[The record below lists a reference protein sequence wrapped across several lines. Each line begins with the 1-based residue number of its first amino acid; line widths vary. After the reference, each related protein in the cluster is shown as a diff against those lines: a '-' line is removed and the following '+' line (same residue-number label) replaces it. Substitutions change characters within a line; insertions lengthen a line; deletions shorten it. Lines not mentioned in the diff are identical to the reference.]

1 MSKYLSSSLKNSL
14 QIKRKQMA
22 KLKKELNLYGLTM
35 IVIGAVIGSGIF
47 RTPSDIAGHLN
58 NHLLIILVWVLG
70 GIIAL
75 TGALTFSE
83 LGGMFPK
90 AGGVY
95 VFLKEAYGSLV
106 GFLYGW
112 AILLVINT
120 GALAALGMV
129 FADFMTTFFE
139 LTDTGKSALAITVII
154 LLTLINMIGVNVTQ
168 IFANV
173 FTGLKLLAI
182 IAIILIGFIFH
193 NPEVSLNLSMENA
206 PDNLMAAMF
215 AGLVG
220 VLWSIGGWHH
230 ASYVASETINAQR
243 TVPRAMVMGVTIIM
257 TVYVL
262 INIAF
267 LLLLPLPE
275 IIGSE
280 KIAGDAIASVQAVP
294 YGGEFVAIAISIS
307 IFGTIGIYTMTA
319 PRIYFAMAKDGVFFK
334 QLAYVHPKFQTPVY
348 AMLLQ
353 MVWACIL
360 ILFWGSFHKLI
371 EYVVFMDIA
380 FMTLAGISIFVF
392 RKKRKDA
399 KRPVKAWGY
408 PIIPLIFIIISF
420 VFVVSTLL
428 NEHTTQQALAGL
440 FVLVAGIAV
449 YYLMGFNSAKKK
461 NNTFT

>member
-1 MSKYLSSSLKNSL
+1 MS
-14 QIKRKQMA
+14 

-47 RTPSDIAGHLN
+47 RVPSLVAESLN

-112 AILLVINT
+112 VILLVITT

-129 FADFMTTFFE
+129 FADFMTTFIA
-139 LTDTGKSALAITVII
+139 LSDIGKKGLAITVIV
-154 LLTLINMIGVNVTQ
+154 LLTLINTIGVNVTQ
-168 IFANV
+168 IFANI

-182 IAIILIGFIFH
+182 VAIILIGFFFQ
-193 NPEVSLNLSMENA
+193 NPDVSLNFSMDNA
-206 PDNLMAAMF
+206 PDNLMTAMF

-243 TVPRAMVMGVTIIM
+243 TVPRAMVIGVTIIM

-262 INIAF
+262 VNFAF
-267 LLLLPLPE
+267 LFLLPLPE
-275 IIGSE
+275 IIES
-280 KIAGDAIASVQAVP
+280 KKVAGDAIASVGAIP
-294 YGGEFVAIAISIS
+294 YGGELVAIAIALS

-334 QLAYVHPKFQTPVY
+334 KLAYVHPKYKTPVY

-360 ILFWGSFHKLI
+360 VLFWGSFGKLI
-371 EYVVFMDIA
+371 EYVVLWI
-380 FMTLAGISIFVF
+380 L
-392 RKKRKDA
+392 R
-399 KRPVKAWGY
+399 
-408 PIIPLIFIIISF
+408 L
-420 VFVVSTLL
+420 
-428 NEHTTQQALAGL
+428 
-440 FVLVAGIAV
+440 
-449 YYLMGFNSAKKK
+449 
-461 NNTFT
+461 

>member
-1 MSKYLSSSLKNSL
+1 
-14 QIKRKQMA
+14 MA

-95 VFLKEAYGSLV
+95 VFLKEAYGNLV

-243 TVPRAMVMGVTIIM
+243 TVPRAMVIGVTIIM

-275 IIGSE
+275 IIGSQ
-280 KIAGDAIASVQAVP
+280 KIAGDAIASVQAIP

-360 ILFWGSFHKLI
+360 ILFWGSFGKLI

-392 RKKRKDA
+392 RKNRKDA

-428 NEHTTQQALAGL
+428 NEHTTQQATAGL
-440 FVLVAGIAV
+440 IVLVAGIAV
-449 YYLMGFNSAKKK
+449 YYLMGFNSAKNK
-461 NNTFT
+461 